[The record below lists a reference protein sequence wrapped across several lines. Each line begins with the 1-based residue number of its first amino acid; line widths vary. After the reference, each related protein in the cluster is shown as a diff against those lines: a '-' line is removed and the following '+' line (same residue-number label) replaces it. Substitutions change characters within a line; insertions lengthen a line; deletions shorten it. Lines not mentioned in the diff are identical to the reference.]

1 MIKTSSICA
10 YSCVSD
16 AFTGDKSFQLTTW
29 GVRSGMYILVK
40 VQRFLIRLASERPFT
55 IASLL

>member
-1 MIKTSSICA
+1 MVKTSSVCA
-10 YSCVSD
+10 CSCVPD

-40 VQRFLIRLASERPFT
+40 FRSFLIRLAKERPFT
-55 IASLL
+55 IAGQL